1 MGFRTTAHAGEAA
14 GAQSV
19 RRAIADLQVERIGH
33 GVRASE
39 DEELLELL
47 ATTQMP
53 LEMCP
58 ISNVRTGVVDA
69 IDQHPIRNFFE
80 SGILV
85 TVNTD
90 DPTMF
95 GTTLAQE
102 YRLLEAELGFTRA
115 QTREL
120 ILNGIEASWMPAAR
134 KEEMK
139 RHFQDD
145 PMWLE

>member
-1 MGFRTTAHAGEAA
+1 
-14 GAQSV
+14 
-19 RRAIADLQVERIGH
+19 
-33 GVRASE
+33 
-39 DEELLELL
+39 
-47 ATTQMP
+47 
-53 LEMCP
+53 MCP
-58 ISNVRTGVVDA
+58 ISNLRTGVVDA

-102 YRLLEAELGFTRA
+102 YRLLEAELGFTRE

-134 KEEMK
+134 KEGMK
-139 RHFQDD
+139 RRFQDD
-145 PMWLE
+145 PVWVE